1 MPAQG
6 FFETFAPDD
15 VAKTV
20 SAMALK
26 KMDLD
31 QANRQVKMAEEKWNL
46 EKTALKDKLDRQKL
60 FRQSLIDQIT
70 QKSNVLGQINPEHP
84 ELKALDVIKT
94 GLITGGLDTDK
105 AVAGLVDLEQKNL
118 PTPKLVNYIDPKDP
132 TKSRVVVEGRELP
145 PAGYVTE
152 ATFRAMK
159 SGTQP
164 TVASLVSTTQDPNAT
179 QDDKDRADRILKG
192 IKDQNT
198 QDPSWQSSSVTEKGG
213 FPVWKN
219 PKTKETVIRRPDGTE
234 ENYDPAKHGKEL
246 SPTLSQTTIF
256 GSNEK
261 EKTGFKSWTPE
272 AKEQTFR
279 FNMLTGKEPVNTKGM
294 RSGDRQI
301 YGKEYAQWQVDKG
314 FTPGMIAR
322 MQTDYRAMDKSVS
335 NQEKSHGMMTGFVIN
350 LDKQVDKVEE
360 MFKKLPRTDLKIFN
374 IPIKDLRTYVAGSGE
389 EAAVQMYLIEI
400 SNEAGKLST
409 NSAASIQELSQSAQV
424 QWKKIHDETMPVGEM
439 IKVLRATK
447 NLGHDRLNST
457 REAIKM
463 TRDAIEE
470 VLPGSSGGP
479 VPGRI
484 KVNPADVKIIK
495 R

>member
-118 PTPKLVNYIDPKDP
+118 PTPKLVNYINPKDP
-132 TKSRVVVEGRELP
+132 TQGRVVVEGRELP

-164 TVASLVSTTQDPNAT
+164 TVPSLVATTQDPNAT

-213 FPVWKN
+213 LPIWKN
-219 PKTKETVIRRPDGTE
+219 PKTKETVVRKPDGTE
-234 ENYDPAKHGKEL
+234 ESYDPTKHGREL
-246 SPTLSQTTIF
+246 GQS
-256 GSNEK
+256 
-261 EKTGFKSWTPE
+261 
-272 AKEQTFR
+272 
-279 FNMLTGKEPVNTKGM
+279 
-294 RSGDRQI
+294 
-301 YGKEYAQWQVDKG
+301 
-314 FTPGMIAR
+314 
-322 MQTDYRAMDKSVS
+322 
-335 NQEKSHGMMTGFVIN
+335 
-350 LDKQVDKVEE
+350 
-360 MFKKLPRTDLKIFN
+360 
-374 IPIKDLRTYVAGSGE
+374 
-389 EAAVQMYLIEI
+389 
-400 SNEAGKLST
+400 
-409 NSAASIQELSQSAQV
+409 LSQSSFETNKQGAALKPGTMDYWASIYETTGQMPSFGMGNKGAAQRQAFLDTV
-424 QWKKIHDETMPVGEM
+424 ASRAIARGEGANGVAQAVRVADFKTSQTALSEVTKREQMIQSYNARIIKTTDGVLIPLIKKWDLQNPRFANIPVNELSRIMGSGDLAALKLALNSVSVEVGKVEFNALGIQQLSETATKFMKDIHDENMSVKELL
-439 IKVLRATK
+439 KVLKTSK
-447 NLGHDRLNST
+447 ELGET
-457 REAIKM
+457 GK
-463 TRDAIEE
+463 DAITQQREDLKQRMSKI
-470 VLPGSSGGP
+470 VAPNLAGVGSSA
-479 VPGRI
+479 PGRI